1 MPKGLFK
8 GIAAFGVIAA
18 LGATSAQAQSSR
30 ITVGAGG
37 GIAIPLGDYSDATKT
52 GWDLTGAVQV
62 KPATSPV
69 GFQIDGTYQE
79 NKFDPSSIG
88 KFRWFYGT
96 GDIVFWLPVAE
107 ETRIRPY
114 LLGGG
119 GVYNFKQK
127 FTTGT
132 SGSSQTKFGINVGA
146 GFDFDFQS
154 NVGIFLEGRFHNVFI
169 QGSDAKFIPVNVGI
183 RFHTK

>member
-1 MPKGLFK
+1 MTKGLVR
-8 GIAAFGVIAA
+8 GVAALGVIAA
-18 LGATSAQAQSSR
+18 LGATSAEAQSNR

-79 NKFDPSSIG
+79 NKLDPSSAG
-88 KFRWFYGT
+88 KDRWFYGT
-96 GDIVFWLPVAE
+96 GNIVFWLPVAE
-107 ETRIRPY
+107 VTRIRPY

-119 GVYNFKQK
+119 GIYNFKRK
-127 FTTGT
+127 FT
-132 SGSSQTKFGINVGA
+132 
-146 GFDFDFQS
+146 
-154 NVGIFLEGRFHNVFI
+154 
-169 QGSDAKFIPVNVGI
+169 
-183 RFHTK
+183 